1 MIEKALGSR
10 FGWAWVLASLLLLNA
25 AASLAPIRFDL
36 TSERRYT
43 LSEPTK
49 RLLDGLQER
58 VDVTVLLDGDMPAG
72 FRRLSSRAEDMLNA
86 FRRAAPAAVSFRFE
100 RPGVGMDDSARLYLY
115 DSLQRTG
122 VNPTNVKAQT
132 KKGESAEETLVF
144 PGAVVRYN
152 GRETGVDFLQGVG
165 SEGLDALNRSEALME
180 YKFAQA
186 IRRLV
191 RDTPPMVGYLTGNGE
206 PQDLRVYD
214 LIERTIRPDYSFRV
228 LPIDSVATIPLSFK
242 ALVVAKPMTPFTEAQ
257 KFKIDQYVMNGG
269 SVVWMLDRLYA
280 GLDSLERSEGRFI
293 AFDLG
298 LNLEDLLFRYGVR
311 INTDLVQ
318 DLQNDGIPS
327 VIGNVGDKPQIQVL
341 PWPYH
346 PLLSGTSG
354 HPVSK
359 NLDYVVAQFPHSVD
373 TVKSPGV
380 RKTVLLSTSP
390 NSRILQTPASVEW
403 NSIRREEDLRDFN
416 RGPVPVA
423 VLLEGRFASLYANR
437 VSESVKDS
445 MSATG
450 RPFLPEAAAE
460 GRMAVVA
467 DGDLALNAV
476 SRQDGPLPMGMNPY
490 TRKPYANRDFVM
502 NLLSY
507 MTDDSGI
514 LEARGKDFT
523 LRLLDPERVEEEKGF
538 WRVLNIAGP
547 MAAVALLLAVFRA
560 WRRSRYA
567 RA

>member
-1 MIEKALGSR
+1 MIEKALESR
-10 FGWAWVLASLLLLNA
+10 FGWAWILAVLLMLNA
-25 AASLAPIRFDL
+25 AASLAPLRLDL

-43 LSEPTK
+43 LSEPTT
-49 RLLDGLQER
+49 RLLDGLEER

-72 FRRLSSRAEDMLNA
+72 FRRLSARAEDMLNA
-86 FRRAAPAAVSFRFE
+86 FRRAAPGTVSFRFE
-100 RPGVGMDDSARLYLY
+100 RPGVGIEDSARLYLY

-144 PGAVVRYN
+144 PGAVVRYK

-214 LIERTIRPDYSFRV
+214 LIERTIRPDYVFRV
-228 LPIDSVATIPLSFK
+228 LPIDSVAEIPPSFK
-242 ALVVAKPMTPFTEAQ
+242 ALVVAKPMTPFTETQ

-269 SVVWMLDRLYA
+269 NVVWMLDRLYA

-354 HPVSK
+354 HPVIK

-403 NSIRREEDLRDFN
+403 NSIQREEDLRDFN

-423 VLLEGRFASLYANR
+423 VLLEGRFTSLYANR
-437 VSESVKDS
+437 VSESMKDS
-445 MSATG
+445 MSGTG
-450 RPFLPEAAAE
+450 SPFLSEAVSE

-476 SRQDGPLPMGMNPY
+476 SRQDGPLAMGMNAY

-523 LRLLDPERVEEEKGF
+523 LRLLDPERVEEEKGL

-547 MAAVALLLAVFRA
+547 MAAVAVLLAVFKA
-560 WRRSRYA
+560 WRRRRYA